1 MVSADGHRKT
11 ADLSARELTAQL
23 GGQLSRLVREELALA
38 KAELSANGRQ
48 AALGGGLFASAGVV
62 GHTAW
67 LVMAAAAVAGISVV
81 LPVWAAALIVGGA
94 LAVVATVLAAL
105 GRRRLRRAEPP
116 LRMTTESVRKDVA
129 ELAASRG
136 ALSGAAANGASA
148 IQAGQR

>member
-1 MVSADGHRKT
+1 MVSDDGHRTT

-23 GGQLSRLVREELALA
+23 GAQLSRLVHEELALA
-38 KAELSANGRQ
+38 KAELFASGRQ
-48 AALGGGLFASAGVV
+48 AAVGGGLLASAGVM

-81 LPVWAAALIVGGA
+81 LPVWAAALIVSAA
-94 LAVVATVLAAL
+94 LAVMAAVLAAL

-116 LRMTTESVRKDVA
+116 LRMTTESVRKDIA

-136 ALSGAAANGASA
+136 AFNGAAANGASV